1 MGVPIAT
8 MAARIACQWV
18 RNQSTTQSLRSI
30 VGSLAMFAAM
40 RLASSFVS
48 SSTKIER
55 PTENDSA
62 DERPNKCAEQSIFR
76 PVAVKDAEP
85 SASYSR
91 D

>member
-1 MGVPIAT
+1 MQQ
-8 MAARIACQWV
+8 RD
-18 RNQSTTQSLRSI
+18 NS
-30 VGSLAMFAAM
+30 AMFAAIL
-40 RLASSFVS
+40 RASSFVS

-76 PVAVKDAEP
+76 PVADKDAKP
-85 SASYSR
+85 STSYSR